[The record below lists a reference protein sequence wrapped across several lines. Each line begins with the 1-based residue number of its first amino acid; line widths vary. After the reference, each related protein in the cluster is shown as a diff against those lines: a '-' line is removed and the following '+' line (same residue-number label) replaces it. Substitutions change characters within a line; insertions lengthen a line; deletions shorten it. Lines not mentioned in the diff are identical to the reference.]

1 MAFLSDGK
9 GKKIDIPGKP
19 WYHGSPTRLDS
30 LRKGSSITR
39 NRAIAEAFSHVPSVI
54 NIDDG
59 GNIEHDGTQDGFLY
73 LIDEDVTEDDRFV
86 HEACDDD
93 DPWEW
98 VTKRELRIRLVA
110 ELPIPREDR

>member
-9 GKKIDIPGKP
+9 GKKIDIPGEP
-19 WYHGSPTRLDS
+19 WYHGSPTRLDI
-30 LRKGSSITR
+30 LLKGSSITR
-39 NRAIAEAFSHVPSVI
+39 NRKLAEAFSHRPSVL
-54 NIDDG
+54 NIDDD

-73 LIDEDVTEDDRFV
+73 VVDEDVAEDDRFV
-86 HEACDDD
+86 HEACTDD

-98 VTKRELRIRLVA
+98 VTKRGLQIRLVA